1 MYNLR
6 ALVLICHTF
15 YYKSYQKK
23 QNKNYIRVFQSME
36 HLNIF
41 FIVQIWIDLIQL

>member
-6 ALVLICHTF
+6 ALNTNL
-15 YYKSYQKK
+15 SYILFSYEKK
-23 QNKNYIRVFQSME
+23 QNKNYIRAFQSME